1 MIFEKKK
8 SILMNVV
15 LEVIIVI
22 PMQLVSIQMEALLV
36 FVTMVIQEM
45 ELVV

>member
-1 MIFEKKK
+1 
-8 SILMNVV
+8 MNVV